1 MSIVINK
8 VMNIKHTNE
17 SNEPRQGQNILFTDK
32 ILKKSKLN
40 ISDAIGAKFSAPLI
54 NHDIV

>member
-1 MSIVINK
+1 MSIVIK

-17 SNEPRQGQNILFTDK
+17 SNEPRNGQNKLFTDK